1 MEALDKEKLALSDK
15 LEAGLIADIKVKIY
29 QGYNQIEDYEI
40 GYSTAEGF
48 KGIKAQSQLD
58 HRYLNEDVGYGLV
71 FMSELGKQI
80 GVETPVMD
88 AMILITS
95 IIAKRDFRKEEAR
108 TMKTL
113 GLGHYTLDELKKIF
127 N

>member
-1 MEALDKEKLALSDK
+1 
-15 LEAGLIADIKVKIY
+15 
-29 QGYNQIEDYEI
+29 
-40 GYSTAEGF
+40 
-48 KGIKAQSQLD
+48 
-58 HRYLNEDVGYGLV
+58 
-71 FMSELGKQI
+71 
-80 GVETPVMD
+80 MD